1 MVVVDDQQVMREG
14 LAALLGLVEDVEVL
28 GTAGDGR
35 QALALLATNT
45 ADTAHDAGG
54 GDCVDDADGADSA
67 DGANGADGAHPV
79 DVVLMD
85 LRMPVMDGVEATGRI
100 VSEYPGIAVVVLTT
114 YIDDE
119 SIARA
124 LRAGARGYLTK
135 DAGRAEI
142 AAALRSAVTG
152 QSTFDA
158 KVSDRLVAAMDRAP
172 RPTARQLPGGLTAR
186 EAEVL
191 GLIAGGLSNAEIA
204 AALFIGEATVKTH
217 INNVFAKI
225 GVRNRVEATHYAG
238 RHGLGS

>member
-1 MVVVDDQQVMREG
+1 MIRVIVVDDQQVMREG

-28 GTAGDGR
+28 GTAGDGH
-35 QALALLATNT
+35 QALALLAANT
-45 ADTAHDAGG
+45 VKPAHDADN
-54 GDCVDDADGADSA
+54 GDFPDD
-67 DGANGADGAHPV
+67 AHPV

-114 YIDDE
+114 YTDDE

-172 RPTARQLPGGLTAR
+172 RPMARQLPGGLTAR

-191 GLIAGGLSNAEIA
+191 GLIADGLSNAEIA

-238 RHGLGS
+238 RHGLGG